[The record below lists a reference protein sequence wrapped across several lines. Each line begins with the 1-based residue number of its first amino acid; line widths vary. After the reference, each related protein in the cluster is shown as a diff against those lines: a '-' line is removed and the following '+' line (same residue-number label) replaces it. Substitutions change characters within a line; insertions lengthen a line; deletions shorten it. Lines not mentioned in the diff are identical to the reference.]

1 MKRKQLFIA
10 AAALGTLMLAACDPK
25 ESSDPIATST
35 TSTITKGEFDKALKE
50 RFGKDMLYEMM
61 AQDIMTK
68 KYKVSDDEV
77 DKEFKKVKE
86 QAGDNFKMFLESN
99 RMKNEDDL
107 KKQIRSS
114 LAIDKAIKQT
124 ITERD
129 IKARYKP
136 EIKAS
141 QILVNDEQTAN
152 DIKRQLNS
160 GASFEDLAK
169 KYSEDTISK
178 EKDGDLGYFG
188 PGKMVPEFEDAAY
201 KLHVGE
207 ISEPVK
213 STKGYHIIKLTDK
226 KDLKPYDEVKNSI
239 RKTLEVERIQDNTWR
254 QKVLID
260 ELKKENIKVKDSDL
274 KDTFTRFEQPQK

>member
-1 MKRKQLFIA
+1 MKRRQLFIA
-10 AAALGTLMLAACDPK
+10 AATLGTLMLAACDPK

-61 AQDIMTK
+61 AQDIMIK
-68 KYKVSDDEV
+68 KYKVSDAEV
-77 DKEFKKVKE
+77 DKEFNKVKE

-124 ITERD
+124 ITDKD

-136 EIKAS
+136 DIKAS
-141 QILVNDEQTAN
+141 QILVNDEQMAN
-152 DIKRQLNS
+152 DIKRQLNT

-169 KYSEDTISK
+169 KYSEDTVSK
-178 EKDGDLGYFG
+178 ENGGDLGYFG

-201 KLHVGE
+201 KLNVGE
-207 ISEPVK
+207 ISNPVK

-226 KDLKPYDEVKNSI
+226 KDLKPYDEVKDSI
-239 RKTLEVERIQDNTWR
+239 RKTLEAERIQDNTWR
-254 QKVLID
+254 QKVLMD
-260 ELKKENIKVKDSDL
+260 ELKKENIKVKDDEL
-274 KDTFTRFEQPQK
+274 KDTFTRLQQP

>member
-1 MKRKQLFIA
+1 MKRRQLFIA
-10 AAALGTLMLAACDPK
+10 AATLGTLMLAACNPK
-25 ESSDPIATST
+25 DSSDPIATST

-77 DKEFKKVKE
+77 DKEFKKVKD
-86 QAGDNFKMFLESN
+86 QAGDNFKTFLESN

-124 ITERD
+124 ITEKD

-141 QILVNDEQTAN
+141 QILINDEQTAN
-152 DIKRQLNS
+152 DIKRQLNG
-160 GASFEDLAK
+160 GASFEELAK
-169 KYSEDTISK
+169 KYSEDTVSK
-178 EKDGDLGYFG
+178 DNGGDLGYFG
-188 PGKMVPEFEDAAY
+188 PGKMIPEFEDAAY
-201 KLHVGE
+201 KLNVGE

-213 STKGYHIIKLTDK
+213 SSKGYHIIKLTDK

-239 RKTLEVERIQDNTWR
+239 RKTLETERIQDNTWR
-254 QKVLID
+254 QKVLMD
-260 ELKKENIKVKDSDL
+260 ELKKENIKVKDDDL
-274 KDTFTRFEQPQK
+274 KDTFARLGQS

>member
-10 AAALGTLMLAACDPK
+10 AATLGTLMLAACDPK
-25 ESSDPIATST
+25 GSSDPIATST

-61 AQDIMTK
+61 AQDIMIK
-68 KYKVSDDEV
+68 KFKVSDDEV
-77 DKEFKKVKE
+77 DKEFNKTKE

-124 ITERD
+124 ITEKD
-129 IKARYKP
+129 VKARYKP

-160 GASFEDLAK
+160 GVSFEDLAK

-178 EKDGDLGYFG
+178 ENGGDLGYFG

-226 KDLKPYDEVKNSI
+226 KDLKPYDKVKDSI
-239 RKTLEVERIQDNTWR
+239 RKTLETERIQDNTWR
-254 QKVLID
+254 QKVLIE
-260 ELKKENIKVKDSDL
+260 ELKKENIKVEDSDL
-274 KDTFTRFEQPQK
+274 KDTFTRFQESQK

>member
-1 MKRKQLFIA
+1 MKRRQLFIA
-10 AAALGTLMLAACDPK
+10 AATLGTLMLAACDPK
-25 ESSDPIATST
+25 EGSDPIATST

-61 AQDIMTK
+61 AQDIMIK

-77 DKEFKKVKE
+77 NKEFNKVKE
-86 QAGDNFKMFLESN
+86 QAGDNFKMFLETN

-124 ITERD
+124 ITEKD

-160 GASFEDLAK
+160 GASFEELAK
-169 KYSEDTISK
+169 KYSVDTASK
-178 EKDGDLGYFG
+178 ENGGDLGYFG

-201 KLHVGE
+201 KLNVGE
-207 ISEPVK
+207 VSEPVK

-226 KDLKPYDEVKNSI
+226 KELKPYDEVKDSI
-239 RKTLEVERIQDNTWR
+239 RKTLEAERIQDNTWR
-254 QKVLID
+254 QKVLMD
-260 ELKKENIKVKDSDL
+260 ELKKENIKVKDDDL
-274 KDTFTRFEQPQK
+274 KDTFTRLQQS

>member
-10 AAALGTLMLAACDPK
+10 AATLGTLMLAACAPK
-25 ESSDPIATST
+25 ESSDPVATSA

-61 AQDIMTK
+61 AQDIMIK
-68 KYKVSDDEV
+68 KYKVSNDEV
-77 DKEFKKVKE
+77 DKEFNKVKE
-86 QAGDNFKMFLESN
+86 QAGDKFKTFLESSG
-99 RMKNEDDL
+99 MKNEDEL

-124 ITERD
+124 ITEKD
-129 IKARYKP
+129 IKERYKP

-141 QILVNDEQTAN
+141 QILVNDEQTAH

-169 KYSEDTISK
+169 KYSEDVSSK
-178 EKDGDLGYFG
+178 ENGGDLGYFG
-188 PGKMVPEFEDAAY
+188 PGKMVPEFEEAAY

-207 ISEPVK
+207 VSEPVK

-226 KDLKPYDEVKNSI
+226 KDLKPYDEVKDSI
-239 RKTLEVERIQDNTWR
+239 RKTLEDDRVQNNTWR
-254 QKVLID
+254 QKVLMD
-260 ELKKENIKVKDSDL
+260 ELKKANIKVKDSDL
-274 KDTFTRFEQPQK
+274 KDTFTRLQQS

>member
-1 MKRKQLFIA
+1 MKRRQLFIA
-10 AAALGTLMLAACDPK
+10 AATLGTLMLAACDSK
-25 ESSDPIATST
+25 DSSDPIATST

-61 AQDIMTK
+61 AQDVMTK
-68 KYKVSDDEV
+68 KYKVSNDEV
-77 DKEFKKVKE
+77 DKEFNKVKE
-86 QAGDNFKMFLESN
+86 KAGDNFKMFLESN

-124 ITERD
+124 ITEKD

-160 GASFEDLAK
+160 GASFEELAK
-169 KYSEDTISK
+169 KYSVDMVSK
-178 EKDGDLGYFG
+178 ENGGDLGYFS

-201 KLHVGE
+201 KLNVGE
-207 ISEPVK
+207 VSEPVK

-226 KDLKPYDEVKNSI
+226 KELKPYDEVKDSI
-239 RKTLEVERIQDNTWR
+239 RKTLEAERIQDNTWR
-254 QKVLID
+254 QKVLLD
-260 ELKKENIKVKDSDL
+260 ELKKENIKVKDDDL
-274 KDTFTRFEQPQK
+274 KDTFTRFQQS

>member
-1 MKRKQLFIA
+1 MKRRQLFIA
-10 AAALGTLMLAACDPK
+10 VATLGTLMLAACDPK
-25 ESSDPIATST
+25 DSSDPIATST

-77 DKEFKKVKE
+77 DKEFNKVKE
-86 QAGDNFKMFLESN
+86 QAGDNFKTFLESN

-124 ITERD
+124 ITEKD

-152 DIKRQLNS
+152 DIKKQLNS
-160 GASFEDLAK
+160 GASFEELAK
-169 KYSEDTISK
+169 KYSEDMVSK
-178 EKDGDLGYFG
+178 ENGGDLGYFS

-201 KLHVGE
+201 KLNVGE
-207 ISEPVK
+207 VSEPVK

-226 KDLKPYDEVKNSI
+226 KELKPYDEVKDSI
-239 RKTLEVERIQDNTWR
+239 RKTLETERIQDNTWR

-260 ELKKENIKVKDSDL
+260 ELKEENIKVKDDDL
-274 KDTFTRFEQPQK
+274 KDTFSRLGQS

>member
-1 MKRKQLFIA
+1 MKRRQLFIA
-10 AAALGTLMLAACDPK
+10 VATLGTLMLAACDPK
-25 ESSDPIATST
+25 DSSDPIATST

-77 DKEFKKVKE
+77 DKEFNKVKE
-86 QAGDNFKMFLESN
+86 QAGDNFKTFLESN

-124 ITERD
+124 ITEKD

-160 GASFEDLAK
+160 GASFEELAK
-169 KYSEDTISK
+169 KYSEDMVSK
-178 EKDGDLGYFG
+178 ENGGDLGYFG

-201 KLHVGE
+201 KLNVGE
-207 ISEPVK
+207 VSEPVK

-226 KDLKPYDEVKNSI
+226 KELKPYDEVKDSI
-239 RKTLEVERIQDNTWR
+239 RKTLETERIQDNTWR

-260 ELKKENIKVKDSDL
+260 ELKKENIKVKDDDL
-274 KDTFTRFEQPQK
+274 KDTFTRLGQS